1 MARWYWP
8 HTHQTRDGATLRIQK
23 GDFVEMKK
31 RPYIMVVDD
40 DQDMLRMLKHTLELE
55 GYGVAVAAD
64 SRSAL
69 ALLEER
75 KPDLVILEITMPE
88 VDAYQ
93 VFDLIRQRF
102 NVPVIMLT
110 TRNGVPSLD
119 VEDYMRKPFRTQELL
134 ARIRAKLRRA
144 RP

>member
-1 MARWYWP
+1 
-8 HTHQTRDGATLRIQK
+8 
-23 GDFVEMKK
+23 MKR

-40 DQDMLRMLKHTLELE
+40 DQDMLQMLKRTLELE
-55 GYGVAVAAD
+55 EYGVAVAAD

-93 VFDLIRQRF
+93 VFDLIRERF
-102 NVPVIMLT
+102 KVPVIMLT
-110 TRNGVPSLD
+110 TRNGVPSLKPD
-119 VEDYMRKPFRTQELL
+119 DYIRKPFRTQELL
-134 ARIRAKLRRA
+134 ARIRTKLRRA

>member
-1 MARWYWP
+1 
-8 HTHQTRDGATLRIQK
+8 
-23 GDFVEMKK
+23 MKK